1 MNKIKPLHL
10 AAFLLIAVSSTAQA
24 KKSTNY
30 TVDITLS
37 FKNGAKCM
45 VTSNKGQETEHKG
58 HKTYDEMSAVWST
71 GCEVHLPKKVKQCVL
86 TSQGLSNQDSMVNY
100 AVQYKKGTIK
110 ASMESNADI
119 NTTYGR
125 YTASYYCY

>member
-10 AAFLLIAVSSTAQA
+10 IAISLLALSSAAHA

-37 FKNGAKCM
+37 FKNGAKCTM
-45 VTSNKGQETEHKG
+45 VSNKGKETQHKG

-71 GCEVHLPKKVKQCVL
+71 GCKVILPKKVKRCLL

-100 AVQYKKGTIK
+100 SVQYKDGVIK